1 MTKGY
6 TEAEVL
12 QKAAEASADMAVFYQ
27 RDFINYRGRSLDTG
41 KLYTEIV
48 ARWCCEHLDRFSAI
62 PQITREASYKTE
74 GHDGITDHA
83 QSNREEELIAMRIFL
98 QRELPELGRVVDYQ
112 TPLKNKR
119 SDIAGKI
126 DLLAWDGSVL
136 RILEL
141 KKPDSQ
147 ETMLRCVLEGMTY
160 LRTVDRKKLLRDFC
174 LPEGAYVKACPLV
187 FLHGAQWEEL
197 QEDRPNL
204 KRLMRLFDCKAF
216 FIREENGKYISE
228 G

>member
-1 MTKGY
+1 MAKGY

-12 QKAAEASADMAVFYQ
+12 QKAAEAAVDMAGFYQ
-27 RDFINYRGRSLDTG
+27 QDFINYRGCGMDTEE
-41 KLYTEIV
+41 LYTEIV
-48 ARWCCEHLDRFSAI
+48 ARWCCEHLDLFSAI
-62 PQITREASYKTE
+62 PQITREASYKTR
-74 GHDGITDHA
+74 GHDGIADHA
-83 QSNREEELIAMRIFL
+83 RSNREEELIAMSIFR
-98 QRELPELGRVVDYQ
+98 QRELPRLGWVLDYQ

-119 SDIAGKI
+119 SENAGKI

-147 ETMLRCVLEGMTY
+147 ETMLRCALEGITY
-160 LRTVDRKKLLRDFC
+160 LRTVDRKKLLRDFG

-187 FLHGAQWEEL
+187 FLHGAQWKEL

-204 KRLMRLFDCKAF
+204 KKLMSLLDCKAF
-216 FIREENGKYISE
+216 FLKEENGHYIAE